1 VATVANRGR
10 EQSGS
15 VALANKRNAV
25 AVKPCHSNQTTYLK
39 TMRPEIASP
48 ETPAH
53 SCSLSVFPVS
63 LALPAEGDLP
73 GAKPRPPYGGTSL
86 SHWRTFTNKPTA
98 RSDYDVMT
106 RSPRLIKPLL
116 AGLIIT
122 LLQLAIAIGLLAPEG
137 PLSERYAA
145 LVQHDSRWFMN
156 IVDRG
161 YQTIVPPIDHKVMEV
176 SNVAFFP
183 AYPALA
189 AAFRYGLN
197 IDTGTALLI
206 TAQLAAWGF
215 WSYFFLFCKRWNISP
230 ALQIC
235 GALLIAAHPAA
246 FFLIAAY
253 SESLFLMTLL
263 GFIYWS
269 TAEGRYAKFWAAI
282 HGIVMSAT
290 RIVGIVCAAFPLVCS
305 VFQTGWRR
313 LVEPRPW
320 FRQEKPAI
328 AMTLV
333 ASFGALGFF
342 TYSQLRWGHWDIYML
357 TQAAGWG
364 IAPDYLAV
372 FRPSNYRWFVPALN
386 DPTEASQMS
395 MTLGAVLFIGIVLC
409 ELSIRSWAGLPIRAG
424 IYFCAFV
431 IYYLSVSGVACVDM
445 ESMLRYEF
453 SVHALIV
460 LALLNFL
467 RQFQTTPVLVRAF
480 GITAVALL
488 SAAGLCVQGWYIWN
502 FTRGNWVA

>member
-1 VATVANRGR
+1 MG
-10 EQSGS
+10 
-15 VALANKRNAV
+15 
-25 AVKPCHSNQTTYLK
+25 
-39 TMRPEIASP
+39 PEIACI
-48 ETPAH
+48 ENPARLR
-53 SCSLSVFPVS
+53 SLSMLPVS
-63 LALPAEGDLP
+63 MALPTGGALPA
-73 GAKPRPPYGGTSL
+73 AKARYRTSPFE
-86 SHWRTFTNKPTA
+86 WRTFTNKLAA

-106 RSPRLIKPLL
+106 RSPRLLKPLL
-116 AGLIIT
+116 AGVIIT
-122 LLQLAIAIGLLAPEG
+122 LLQLAMAIGLLAPEG
-137 PLSERYAA
+137 PLSERYSA
-145 LVQHDSRWFMN
+145 LVQHDSHWFMN

-161 YQTIVPPIDHKVMEV
+161 YQTIVPPIDHKVMEI

-183 AYPALA
+183 AYPAIA

-215 WSYFFLFCKRWNISP
+215 WSYFFLFCKRWNISA

-253 SESLFLMTLL
+253 SESLFLMALL

-290 RIVGIVCAAFPLVCS
+290 RIVGIVCTAFPLVRS

-320 FRQEKPAI
+320 FREQKPAL

-333 ASFGALGFF
+333 ASFGAIGFF

-372 FRPSNYRWFVPALN
+372 FRPSNYRWLVPALN

-409 ELSIRSWAGLPIRAG
+409 ELSIRRWAGLPIRAG

-453 SVHALIV
+453 CVHALIV
-460 LALLNFL
+460 VALLNFL

-480 GITAVALL
+480 GIAAVTLL
-488 SAAGLCVQGWYIWN
+488 SAAGLCVQGWYVWN